1 MAEFLII
8 KEKIERRTYL
18 KGRFTGKF
26 IGYLDAEN
34 SDLKNE
40 NFYDLEITEAKVFA
54 RKTDFRTWQEGDEF
68 EEFQKAE
75 RFLTKL
81 PDLIDCEVTYEDG
94 SVKHFNL
101 HINEPKLENYKLFN
115 QLYEHN
121 KLFAAIEGDFSG
133 YLKHFDTEER
143 REEITPP
150 KPTIYPINTK
160 ISDIAASRAESVGSG
175 QPASNNGRAAANS
188 GCAPIGFSTLS
199 SGCFSLLAIL
209 FAVYLATALILL
221 ILSPLAKLYAGIG
234 LIISAVFSVIFP
246 IFFVGIFLYLFV
258 KLQSKL
264 SPVWIWIFRL
274 IIVFLIFFL
283 FLN

>member
-1 MAEFLII
+1 MAEFVII
-8 KEKIERRTYL
+8 EEKIERRTYL

-68 EEFQKAE
+68 EEFQKTE

-94 SVKHFNL
+94 SVKCFNL

-150 KPTIYPINTK
+150 EPTIYPINTK
-160 ISDIAASRAESVGSG
+160 ISDISASCAESVGSG
-175 QPASNNGRAAANS
+175 QQTLNNGRAAANP
-188 GCAPIGFSTLS
+188 GCLPIGFSSLS
-199 SGCFSLLAIL
+199 GGCFSL
-209 FAVYLATALILL
+209 
-221 ILSPLAKLYAGIG
+221 SPY
-234 LIISAVFSVIFP
+234 FSP
-246 IFFVGIFLYLFV
+246 R
-258 KLQSKL
+258 
-264 SPVWIWIFRL
+264 IW
-274 IIVFLIFFL
+274 
-283 FLN
+283 